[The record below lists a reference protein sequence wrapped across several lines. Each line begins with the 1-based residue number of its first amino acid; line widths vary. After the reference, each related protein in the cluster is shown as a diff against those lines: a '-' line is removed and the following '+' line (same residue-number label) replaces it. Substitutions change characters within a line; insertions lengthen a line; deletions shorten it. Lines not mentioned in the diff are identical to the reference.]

1 MHLQIVLQTVP
12 EAREESDHDVCPL
25 PKVVT
30 SNVQNTTTEV
40 KAFFLFIIEIS
51 LHIFLL
57 QLCESCKLQPP
68 CILLCTTSQADVK
81 NCLKLMYR

>member
-12 EAREESDHDVCPL
+12 EAREKSDHDVCPL

-68 CILLCTTSQADVK
+68 CSLLCTTSQADVK